1 MPGVLPS
8 SWRLIS
14 GQLCPVFIRVRCG
27 EPAHRL
33 QHARHAAV
41 VGREQ
46 VRWLALAVSQKL
58 QLNIHTVRKKL
69 GKLGIK

>member
-1 MPGVLPS
+1 
-8 SWRLIS
+8 
-14 GQLCPVFIRVRCG
+14 VRCG